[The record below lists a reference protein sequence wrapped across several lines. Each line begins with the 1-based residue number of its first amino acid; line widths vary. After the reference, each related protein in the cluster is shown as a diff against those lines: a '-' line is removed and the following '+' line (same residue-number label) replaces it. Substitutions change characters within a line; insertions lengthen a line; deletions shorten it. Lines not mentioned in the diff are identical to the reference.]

1 MNSIRNIFKQRSTK
15 SRELIAYVK
24 KIVGFTPSKLI
35 YYEKAFTHSSTNRK
49 DSFGNPISYE
59 RLEFVGDAI
68 LSAVIA
74 HYLFDKAPKGDE
86 GYLTKMRSK
95 VVSRDHLNE
104 IGKELGLSQLMHSR
118 ISVGKFGDN
127 IHGNLFE
134 ALIGAVYLDKGYVVC
149 EKFIY
154 KTVIT
159 PHVDIDTLEGKII
172 SYKGLIIEWCQKEK
186 KHFDFEIQKDTGKD
200 VLQHFS
206 VKLIING
213 KTIAKAR
220 ATSKKKA
227 EEKASKRAYF
237 VLQDKINKRS

>member
-1 MNSIRNIFKQRSTK
+1 MNSIRNIFKQRSPK
-15 SRELIAYVK
+15 SRELVASVK
-24 KIVGFTPSKLI
+24 KIVGFTPSKTL
-35 YYEKAFTHSSTNRK
+35 YYEKALTHSSTNQK
-49 DSFGNPISYE
+49 DLLGNPISYE

-104 IGKELGLSQLMHSR
+104 IGKELGLSHLMHSR

-154 KTVIT
+154 KTVIN

-186 KHFDFEIQKDTGKD
+186 KHFNFEIQKDHGKD
-200 VLQHFS
+200 VLTTFFCQAS
-206 VKLIING
+206 LLMEKQLQKRG
-213 KTIAKAR
+213 QLLKRKQ
-220 ATSKKKA
+220 KKKFPSA
-227 EEKASKRAYF
+227 LILYCKAK
-237 VLQDKINKRS
+237 

>member
-134 ALIGAVYLDKGYVVC
+134 ALIGAV
-149 EKFIY
+149 
-154 KTVIT
+154 
-159 PHVDIDTLEGKII
+159 
-172 SYKGLIIEWCQKEK
+172 
-186 KHFDFEIQKDTGKD
+186 
-200 VLQHFS
+200 
-206 VKLIING
+206 
-213 KTIAKAR
+213 
-220 ATSKKKA
+220 
-227 EEKASKRAYF
+227 
-237 VLQDKINKRS
+237 